1 MEKIKKAKLLL
12 LLFGVSLLIEILAA
26 SLRFNPPYNT
36 IKVSAEERTSLLTD
50 DWGILPF
57 PFEGSAQLGVY
68 NISEHEI
75 IIDTILTMQVT
86 PEYME
91 RC

>member
-1 MEKIKKAKLLL
+1 MRKAKLLL
-12 LLFGVSLLIEILAA
+12 LLFGVSLLIGILAA
-26 SLRFNPPYNT
+26 SLQFNPPHNT
-36 IKVSAEERTSLLTD
+36 IKVSAEERASLLTE
-50 DWGILPF
+50 DWGILSF

-75 IIDTILTMQVT
+75 ILDTILTMQVT
-86 PEYME
+86 PEVME